1 MYVTSPPTTF
11 NPAKLIRKM
20 VLAVVI
26 GSVLAPIADYIQGVG
41 PGILGDTKDAAAT
54 VVADYQAA
62 QATQSE
68 LFRGVDLP

>member
-41 PGILGDTKDAAAT
+41 PDTLSGTQEAVGSLVT
-54 VVADYQAA
+54 QYQAA
-62 QATQSE
+62 QRDRKS
-68 LFRGVDLP
+68 VV

>member
-11 NPAKLIRKM
+11 NPAKLIRQM
-20 VLAVVI
+20 ILAVVI
-26 GSVLAPIADYIQGVG
+26 GSLLAPVADYIQGVG

-54 VVADYQAA
+54 VVADYHAG
-62 QATQSE
+62 QATQGE